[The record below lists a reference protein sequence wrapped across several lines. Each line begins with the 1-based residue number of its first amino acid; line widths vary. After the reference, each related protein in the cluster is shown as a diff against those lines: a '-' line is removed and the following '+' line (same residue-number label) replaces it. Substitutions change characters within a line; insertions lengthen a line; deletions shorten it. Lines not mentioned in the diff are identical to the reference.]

1 MFETSENHIDSSLP
15 NLGNSLQ
22 SLNNNSVNLSPA
34 DLTGLNSRRLLTL
47 AGETLINAWQ
57 NQTNPTQALV
67 YTAASIFNP
76 NFVTNAQIAFGKTFD
91 ISKAEELGADI
102 LGGIYGVLPN
112 VKFLSNT
119 EMNGALGAYAKSTDT
134 IYLNSAF
141 LTQNAANPTAIGKVL
156 VEETGHFLDVYASPI
171 DSPGDEGDI
180 LARLTNNEE
189 ISNEALK
196 ALKSEDDRG
205 IVLLSQGSLEVEQA
219 FVSGNSLNN
228 SLYGTSYTDSI
239 YGYAGNDYLSGG
251 DGDDSLYGGD
261 GDDVL
266 DGGFGFDFLDG
277 GNGKDT
283 VSYDFYNGGIT
294 LNLRTGIVS
303 FPGNST
309 LTETVINIEA
319 VIGSRGNDVLTG
331 DSFNNSLNGNSGN
344 DVLDA
349 YGSGLLER
357 DDLLGGLGSDRF
369 ILGDV
374 NNTYYTRSGSSDLA
388 AIADFRVGEDTI
400 QLKQLSNSVTSSS
413 QAYGYRLITVGNSTE
428 IRLDNNELIAI
439 LSSVTGLS
447 LTSSAFQF
455 VGTADLIIQ
464 NQNAPTS
471 TTVGSTVSIS
481 AYTKNNGLGTA
492 AASTVS
498 YWLSNDTS
506 LDKSD
511 IAIGSQS
518 VGSLSAGISGYNPY
532 SFIYNSTWGTGNKYI
547 LFQADANGNV
557 AESNELNNLAFAAI
571 NITQPLPDLIIQ
583 NQNAPTSTTVGSTV
597 SISAYTKNNGLGTA
611 AASTVSY
618 WLSNDTSL
626 DKSDI
631 AIGSQ
636 SVGSLSAG
644 ISGYNPY
651 SFIYNSTWG
660 TGNKYILFQADA
672 NGNVAES
679 NELNNLAFAAINI
692 SDWYSQNLRDSGI
705 SSLTRSLAAD
715 GNLSR
720 NDMINIFRD
729 AKDGN
734 IIDAY
739 EFSDLSTIV
748 SNNSRFNMADDVRIL
763 SNKIANSDTA
773 NTNSGIGN
781 LYVGSSSTQ
790 MDNLIGKWFLGN
802 DRPDA
807 YSYNGSTQYTY
818 HLIT

>member
-1 MFETSENHIDSSLP
+1 MFETLGNHIDSSLQ
-15 NLGNSLQ
+15 NLQNTSQ
-22 SLNNNSVNLSPA
+22 YLNNNSSNLLPA
-34 DLTGLNSRRLLTL
+34 DLTGLNSQRLLTL
-47 AGETLINAWQ
+47 AGETLISAWQ

-76 NFVTNAQIAFGKTFD
+76 NFVTNAQIAFGAAFD
-91 ISKAEELGADI
+91 ISKAEALGTDI

-112 VKFLSNT
+112 VKFLSNA

-141 LTQNAANPTAIGKVL
+141 LTQNAANSTAIGKVL

-196 ALKSEDDRG
+196 ILKSEDDRG

-228 SLYGTSYTDSI
+228 SLYGTSYADYI

-266 DGGFGFDFLDG
+266 DGGFGFDFIDG

-294 LNLRTGIVS
+294 LNLRTGIAS

-309 LTETVINIEA
+309 LTETVIGIEA
-319 VIGSRGNDVLTG
+319 VIGSRGNDILTG

-369 ILGDV
+369 ILGDA
-374 NNTYYTRSGSSDLA
+374 NNTYYTRSGNSDLA

-400 QLKQLSNSVTSSS
+400 QLRQLSNSVTSSS
-413 QAYGYRLITVGNSTE
+413 QAYGYRLSTVGNSTE

-439 LSSVTGLS
+439 LNGVTGLS

-455 VGTADLIIQ
+455 VANADLIIQ
-464 NQNAPTS
+464 NQSVPSSA
-471 TTVGSTVSIS
+471 TVGSNVSIS
-481 AYTKNNGLGTA
+481 AYTKNSGLGTA
-492 AASTVS
+492 AASTVR

-506 LDKSD
+506 LDNND
-511 IAIGSQS
+511 FAIGSQS
-518 VGSLSAGISGYNPY
+518 VGSLSAGTFGYNSY
-532 SFIYNSTWGTGNKYI
+532 NFIYNSTWGTGNKYI

-557 AESNELNNLAFAAI
+557 TESNEANNLAFAAI

-583 NQNAPTSTTVGSTV
+583 NQSVPSSATVGSNV
-597 SISAYTKNNGLGTA
+597 SISAYTKNSGLGT
-611 AASTVSY
+611 
-618 WLSNDTSL
+618 
-626 DKSDI
+626 
-631 AIGSQ
+631 
-636 SVGSLSAG
+636 
-644 ISGYNPY
+644 
-651 SFIYNSTWG
+651 
-660 TGNKYILFQADA
+660 
-672 NGNVAES
+672 
-679 NELNNLAFAAINI
+679 
-692 SDWYSQNLRDSGI
+692 
-705 SSLTRSLAAD
+705 
-715 GNLSR
+715 
-720 NDMINIFRD
+720 
-729 AKDGN
+729 
-734 IIDAY
+734 
-739 EFSDLSTIV
+739 
-748 SNNSRFNMADDVRIL
+748 
-763 SNKIANSDTA
+763 
-773 NTNSGIGN
+773 
-781 LYVGSSSTQ
+781 
-790 MDNLIGKWFLGN
+790 
-802 DRPDA
+802 
-807 YSYNGSTQYTY
+807 
-818 HLIT
+818 